1 MNQIRRVAI
10 PVPTSGDF
18 EYNRRSWPM
27 YAEAVRQAGGTP
39 VQVDL
44 SLSERDLMAVARGCQ
59 GVLLPGSPA
68 DVNPQRYGQEAVKA
82 CGAAD
87 GPREA
92 TDRILLEEAYGAAKP
107 VLGVCYGVQSL
118 NVWRGG
124 TLLQDLGCK
133 PVNHSAGAS
142 VAVAHFVSVRGGGTL
157 DRLADAAERVLRAGE
172 VRLPVNSS
180 HHQSVDRLG
189 EGLRVA
195 ALSSEDGVIEAV
207 EGTDEV
213 GAPDF
218 VLGVQWHP
226 ERSLELSGTSRAIF
240 RAFLEA
246 VIACERSQLS
256 AREP

>member
-1 MNQIRRVAI
+1 MNQSRIAI

-39 VQVDL
+39 VPVEL
-44 SLSERDLMAVARGCQ
+44 SLSERELMAVARGCQ

-68 DVNPQRYGQEAVKA
+68 DVNPRRYGQEAIEA

-87 GPREA
+87 EGREVV
-92 TDRILLEEAYGAAKP
+92 DRILLEEAYGAGNP
-107 VLGVCYGVQSL
+107 VLGICYGVQSL

-124 TLLQDLGCK
+124 TLIQDLGCK

-142 VAVAHFVSVRGGGTL
+142 VAVAHAVSIGSEGTL
-157 DRLADAAERVLRAGE
+157 NRLADASERAFKAGD

-180 HHQSVDRLG
+180 HHQSIDRLG
-189 EGLRVA
+189 DGLRVA
-195 ALSSEDGVIEAV
+195 ALSSEDGVIEAI
-207 EGTDEV
+207 EGTAEA
-213 GAPDF
+213 GAPSF

-226 ERSLELSGTSRAIF
+226 ERSLEISGTSRAIF
-240 RAFLEA
+240 RAFLGA
-246 VIACERSQLS
+246 VIACERPQLS
-256 AREP
+256 AREA